1 LSVSAKMILALTLI
15 TTLSGGVLATWDGFT
30 KPRIEKHRLE
40 ELKAAIAD
48 VLPPYE
54 FYDELQQEGMTLYIG
69 KTADNKPVGIAFQ
82 AIGSGFQ
89 GKISLMVGVQ
99 PGFSKLTGV
108 KVLEQVETPGLGTK
122 IVEDPSRKANPF
134 WFSEQFRGIKL
145 DPEIH
150 LVKNRKPTKPSEIQ
164 AITGATIS
172 STAVVRIVNETI
184 EKAKT
189 VYQEGH
195 PDSP

>member
-1 LSVSAKMILALTLI
+1 MILALTLI

-40 ELKAAIAD
+40 ELIAAISD

-54 FYDELQQEGMTLYIG
+54 FYDEVIKDGMTLYIG
-69 KTADNKPVGIAFQ
+69 KTGEDKPVGIAFQ
-82 AIGSGFQ
+82 AMGSGFQ
-89 GKISLMVGVQ
+89 GKISIMVGIQ
-99 PGFSKLTGV
+99 PDFSKLTGI

-122 IVEDPSRKANPF
+122 IVKDPSSKANPF
-134 WFSEQFRGIKL
+134 WFSQQFKGVKGDGKIY
-145 DPEIH
+145 

-172 STAVVRIVNETI
+172 SRAVVKILNETI
-184 EKAKT
+184 EKAKSI
-189 VYQEGH
+189 YHQKQA
-195 PDSP
+195 DKL